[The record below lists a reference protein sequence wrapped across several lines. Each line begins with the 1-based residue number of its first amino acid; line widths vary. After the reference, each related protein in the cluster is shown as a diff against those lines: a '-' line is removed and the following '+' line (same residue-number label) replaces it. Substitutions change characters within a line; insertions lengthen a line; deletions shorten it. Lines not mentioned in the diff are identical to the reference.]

1 MAATVLNSTP
11 ASSSSIKSALSAQ
24 IDAARI
30 LIRPIDLIAFA
41 SDASFYRLIPRAV
54 ILANSLEEIHQLFH
68 FSQSQRIPMTFRAAG
83 SSLSGQSIS
92 DGLLVEVAR
101 HWRNAG
107 VEEDGRKIRL
117 QPGVIGARANQLL
130 APFGAKIGPDPA
142 SIATCT
148 IGGILSNN
156 SSGMCCGVEQNA
168 YHTLA
173 SMTFM
178 LPSGTVIDTA
188 KPDADAAFHALEP
201 ELAHGILDLKAKL
214 ERDDALRERVRN
226 KYRMK
231 NTTGYSLNAFLDYD
245 RAVDIFQHVLI
256 GAEGTLAFIAEAVL
270 NTVPDLP
277 VKYTGLLL
285 FPDLYAAADSIVP
298 LRQAG
303 AKALEVM
310 DRASLRSVEN
320 QAGIPASIRSL
331 PEGSAGLLAEFQSA
345 DESERSGLEQLAAD
359 VVGGLKLLE
368 PAMFTH
374 AAAQQALLW
383 KIRSGMF
390 PSVGSVRKTGTT
402 VIIEDVAF
410 PIDRLADGALDLTE
424 LFRKHDYDNAII
436 FGHAKDGNLHFVI
449 TQGFNDQAAIDQYA
463 HFIDDVVELVVN
475 RYDGAL
481 KAEHGTGRN
490 MAPFVET
497 EWGCEAYEI
506 MRRLKELAD
515 PHNLLNPG
523 VIINPDKRAHLED
536 LKRIPTIEP
545 EVDKCIECGYCESKC
560 PSRELTLTPRQRIV
574 VRREMARLHNGSS
587 TRVIPSAATARSEVE
602 GTLSIGNPGVPPFSS
617 AVADERMGDKDL
629 YSALD
634 RDFPYSALD
643 TCATDGLC
651 ATACPVSINTGELV
665 KRLRN
670 LRQTPAAQK
679 WAARIAA
686 NFSLTE
692 LVLRWSLRLGHA
704 AQSVLGASTVHSL
717 SHWMRGI
724 LGDNL
729 PEWTPDIPYA
739 ADAVPSTTRANAQAV
754 YFPSCISRTMGR
766 LPAEQHDRSP
776 MQVLLE
782 LGRRAGVPLHIPADV
797 AGTCCGT
804 PFSSKGLGRAH
815 EIAVNAA
822 VERCWRWSGEGK
834 LPIVIDTS
842 PCTYGFRNNARTHL
856 TEQNQKR
863 FDQMTFLD
871 SIEFAHDVL
880 LPKLRVSN
888 KTSSVA
894 LHPVCSVTKLGIAP
908 RLEAIA
914 RACAENVIVPL
925 DAGCCAF
932 AGDRGFLLPE
942 LTASATRLEAIEVN
956 SKQPQECYSSSRT
969 CEIGMTRATGQVY
982 RSYLYLLEKAT
993 R

>member
-1 MAATVLNSTP
+1 MAATVLTSAP
-11 ASSSSIKSALSAQ
+11 ATSSSQIKSSLSAQ
-24 IDAARI
+24 IDAERI

-41 SDASFYRLIPRAV
+41 SDASFYRLIPKAV
-54 ILANSLEEIHQLFH
+54 VLAKDLEEVHQLFL
-68 FSQSQRIPMTFRAAG
+68 FSQQQGIPMTFRAAG

-101 HWRNAG
+101 HWRNAA
-107 VEEDGRKIRL
+107 VEDGGKKIRL
-117 QPGVIGARANQLL
+117 QPGVIGARANQMLSRL
-130 APFGAKIGPDPA
+130 GAKIGPDPA

-168 YHTLA
+168 YHTLH

-188 KPDADAAFHALEP
+188 QPDADEKFHALEP
-201 ELAHGILDLKAKL
+201 ALARGVLNLKARL
-214 ERDDALRERVRN
+214 EGDSSLRERVRS

-231 NTTGYSLNAFLDYD
+231 NTTGYSLNAFLDFD
-245 RAVDIFQHVLI
+245 TAVDIFQHVLI

-310 DRASLRSVEN
+310 DRASLRSVET
-320 QAGIPASIRSL
+320 QAGIPASIRTL
-331 PEGSAGLLAEFQSA
+331 PEGAAGLLAEFQSVEEA
-345 DESERSGLEQLAAD
+345 ARRELEELARDAVGSLKLVEPATFTHLAA
-359 VVGGLKLLE
+359 E
-368 PAMFTH
+368 
-374 AAAQQALLW
+374 QALLW

-410 PIDRLADGALDLTE
+410 PIEQLADGALELTK

-497 EWGCEAYEI
+497 EWGSVGFEI

-523 VIINPDKRAHLED
+523 VIINPDRRAHLEN

-545 EVDKCIECGYCESKC
+545 EVDKCIECGYCEAKC

-574 VRREMARLHNGSS
+574 VRREMARLQNGCNSEESGAPFKRSLGGGSS
-587 TRVIPSAATARSEVE
+587 QT
-602 GTLSIGNPGVPPFSS
+602 
-617 AVADERMGDKDL
+617 DEDL
-629 YSALD
+629 YTALD
-634 RDFPYSALD
+634 QAFPYSALD

-651 ATACPVSINTGELV
+651 ATACPVGINTGDLV
-665 KRLRN
+665 KRFRRI
-670 LRQTPAAQK
+670 RQTPTAQQ
-679 WAARIAA
+679 WAARIASHFA
-686 NFSLTE
+686 ATE
-692 LVLRWSLRLGHA
+692 VGVRAALRMGHI
-704 AQSVLGASTVHSL
+704 AQSLLGASAVRSI
-717 SHWMRGI
+717 SHVMKSVI
-724 LGDNL
+724 GDNMA
-729 PEWTPDIPYA
+729 EWTPDMPHA
-739 ADAVPSTTRANAQAV
+739 AEGVPKTTAAGAQAI
-754 YFPSCISRTMGR
+754 YFPSCISRMMGR
-766 LPAEQHDRSP
+766 LPDEPHDRSL
-776 MQVLLE
+776 MQVVLE
-782 LGRRAGVPLHIPADV
+782 LGRRAGIPVHIPDDV
-797 AGTCCGT
+797 AGVCCGT
-804 PFSSKGLGRAH
+804 PFSSKGLTHAY
-815 EIAVNAA
+815 EISVNAA
-822 VERCWRWSGEGK
+822 IERCWAWSEQGR
-834 LPIVIDTS
+834 LPIVVDTS
-842 PCTYGFRNNARTHL
+842 PCTYGFRNARGSL
-856 TEQNQKR
+856 SEENQKR

-871 SIEFAHDVL
+871 SIEFAHDAL
-880 LPKLRVSN
+880 LPKLRVTAKSN
-888 KTSSVA
+888 SVA

-908 RLEAIA
+908 KLEAIA
-914 RACAENVIVPL
+914 RVCSDTVVVPL

-942 LTASATRLEAIEVN
+942 LTASATRLESIEV
-956 SKQPQECYSSSRT
+956 KATHPDACYSSSRT